1 MMNESAFVERF
12 AWFVIPRRSIVQ
24 LASNMVDE
32 FGGLIPLGT
41 AYAALCLKGM
51 LVDWRCSSS
60 C

>member
-12 AWFVIPRRSIVQ
+12 AWFVIPRWSIVQ

-41 AYAALCLKGM
+41 AYAAL
-51 LVDWRCSSS
+51 
-60 C
+60 